1 MPRINGTPKVRFNL
15 WDKREELTY
24 VFAYFHY
31 EGGQR
36 LKYSTG
42 YKVRPEFWD
51 GKTHRLKLNRKY
63 PEHTDIN
70 LHLNKMEL
78 TITQIYRDFDNGEI
92 LPEDF
97 RKEMD
102 YRLGYA
108 KRPENKAVKA
118 PTLFSFIQTFI
129 DEKKVQPRGTWK
141 ILQTVFWL
149 LKSYAEERTGG
160 QLSYENI
167 DFAFFSDFK
176 AWLFAAPREHSA
188 NYAAKVVSV
197 LRQFLRDAQR
207 RGYHSKTD
215 FQNFTVK
222 KVKTTK
228 IALSFEELETMYKMD
243 LGDNQRLERV
253 RDLFLIGAYTGL
265 RFSDFTRIRP
275 ELIEAV
281 NGESILS
288 ITTQK
293 TGEQVSIP
301 LLPIPLALLRKYNFE
316 APKISNQKMN
326 DYLKE
331 LGQLAGM
338 TGKMIVIGS
347 KGGKREDLTAEKWEK
362 LTTHVARRSFATNFY
377 RAGIQP
383 GVLMKITGHSTERQF
398 MQYIAIDGK
407 ENAQH
412 FADLHKLQTDLKQT
426 DAPTLT
432 APVTT

>member
-15 WDKREELTY
+15 FDKKAELTY
-24 VFAYFHY
+24 LFAYFHY
-31 EGGQR
+31 QGGQR

-42 YKVRPEFWD
+42 EKVRPAYWD
-51 GKTHRLKLNRKY
+51 DETQRLRLNRKH
-63 PEHTDIN
+63 PEHSDIN
-70 LHLNKMEL
+70 LRLNHLEL
-78 TITQIYRDFDNGEI
+78 TITQVYRDFNNGDI
-92 LPEDF
+92 SPEDF
-97 RKEMD
+97 RKELD

-108 KRPENKAVKA
+108 QRPESKAAKA
-118 PTLFSFIQTFI
+118 PPLFDFIQTFI

-149 LKSYAEERTGG
+149 LKAYAEERTGG
-160 QLSYENI
+160 RLNYDDI

-176 AWLFAAPREHSA
+176 AWLFAPPRLHSS

-197 LRQFLRDAQR
+197 VRQFLREAQR
-207 RGYHSKTD
+207 RNYHHKTD
-215 FQNFTVK
+215 YQGFTIK
-222 KVKTTK
+222 RVKTTK
-228 IALSFEELETMYKMD
+228 VSLSFDELENLYRLD
-243 LGDNQRLERV
+243 LSSNQRLERV

-275 ELIEAV
+275 EHIEVV
-281 NGESILS
+281 NGKDILN
-288 ITTQK
+288 IVTQK
-293 TGEQVSIP
+293 TNEQVSIP
-301 LLPIPLALLRKYNFE
+301 LLPIPLVLLRKYNFE

-338 TGKMIVIGS
+338 TGKMIVTGS

-377 RAGIQP
+377 REGIP
-383 GVLMKITGHSTERQF
+383 AVVLMKITGHATERQF

-407 ENAQH
+407 MNALH
-412 FADLHKLQTDLKQT
+412 FADLHQKEPD
-426 DAPTLT
+426 LT
-432 APVTT
+432 ASTKNTFKN

>member
-1 MPRINGTPKVRFNL
+1 MPKVNGIPKVRFNL
-15 WDKREELTY
+15 LDRKAELTY
-24 VFAYFHY
+24 LFAFFHY
-31 EGGQR
+31 QGGQR

-42 YKVRPEFWD
+42 EKVRPAYWD
-51 GKTHRLKLNRKY
+51 DKTYRLKLNRKH
-63 PEHTDIN
+63 PEHSDIN
-70 LHLNKMEL
+70 LRLNNLEL
-78 TITQIYRDFDNGEI
+78 TITQVYRDFNNGDI
-92 LPEDF
+92 SPDDF
-97 RKEMD
+97 RKELD

-108 KRPENKAVKA
+108 HRPESKEAKA
-118 PTLFSFIQTFI
+118 PALLDFIQTFI

-141 ILQTVFWL
+141 ILQTVFSL

-160 QLSYENI
+160 MNYENI

-176 AWLFAAPREHSA
+176 AWLFAPPRLHSA
-188 NYAAKVVSV
+188 NYASKVVSV
-197 LRQFLRDAQR
+197 LRQFMRDAQR

-215 FQNFTVK
+215 YQGFSIK

-228 IALSFEELETMYKMD
+228 IAMSFDELEHLYSLD
-243 LGDNQRLERV
+243 LSGNTRLEKV

-265 RFSDFTRIRP
+265 RFSDFTRIYP
-275 ELIEAV
+275 EHIETV
-281 NGESILS
+281 GDKTILT

-301 LLPIPLALLRKYNFE
+301 LLPIPLVLLRKYNFE

-338 TGKMIVIGS
+338 TGKMIVTGS
-347 KGGKREDLTAEKWEK
+347 KGGKREDSTAEKWEK

-377 RAGIQP
+377 RDGVPAV
-383 GVLMKITGHSTERQF
+383 VLMKITGHATERQF

-407 ENAQH
+407 LNALH
-412 FADLHKLQTDLKQT
+412 FADLRKDETHLKI
-426 DAPTLT
+426 A
-432 APVTT
+432 AAG